1 MRVTMSEYADILP
14 ILQTMATVICLGG
27 ASLLFLRGRGNRSR
41 RMLAVVMSIWGLI
54 YTVRV
59 AGTLM
64 GNPDLNFTS
73 TGAADTLVL
82 IVGNFF
88 LIVLLLYPLEVVR
101 PGWLS
106 LKRAGILL
114 FPYAALSLLY
124 YAGLYLLGQE
134 PLLLRDTDQFMEHIG
149 EFNVWYRLL
158 MIASI
163 VLYLAFLFR
172 LTWRYKEVYRQWC
185 HDNYSDQKNIDISW
199 LRRYGI
205 GVALIGVAYF
215 WLLFDG
221 STYCLI
227 VHNLTVQCFF
237 CYTLYKGLF
246 QDNPYTEDFF
256 RHTLDETDARREAE
270 LREER
275 LSANHADSPGDESIF
290 LRKLPAYRDEVARWM
305 AERKPY
311 LRGDFKLMDVSEILP
326 LNRTYLSRVFN
337 DGFGDSFSSVVR
349 GYRMREAEEM
359 LVSHRDIP
367 VGQVGEL
374 CGFSSPSVFHRAFV
388 ESHGGLTPN
397 RYRRQSTQE

>member
-27 ASLLFLRGRGNRSR
+27 ALLLLLRGRDSRSR
-41 RMLAVVMSIWGLI
+41 RVLAAVMSIWGLI

-237 CYTLYKGLF
+237 VLHLVQRTLPRQSL
-246 QDNPYTEDFF
+246 
-256 RHTLDETDARREAE
+256 
-270 LREER
+270 
-275 LSANHADSPGDESIF
+275 
-290 LRKLPAYRDEVARWM
+290 
-305 AERKPY
+305 
-311 LRGDFKLMDVSEILP
+311 
-326 LNRTYLSRVFN
+326 
-337 DGFGDSFSSVVR
+337 
-349 GYRMREAEEM
+349 
-359 LVSHRDIP
+359 
-367 VGQVGEL
+367 
-374 CGFSSPSVFHRAFV
+374 
-388 ESHGGLTPN
+388 HGGFLPSHAGRDGCTPGG
-397 RYRRQSTQE
+397 RAPGGTTIGQPRRLPGGRKHIPQKTARLPRRGGPLDGREKALSERGLQAYGRVGDTASEPHLPFPSIQRRFRG

>member
-27 ASLLFLRGRGNRSR
+27 ALLLLLRGRDSRSR
-41 RMLAVVMSIWGLI
+41 RVLAAVMSIWGLI

-205 GVALIGVAYF
+205 GVALIGVA
-215 WLLFDG
+215 
-221 STYCLI
+221 
-227 VHNLTVQCFF
+227 
-237 CYTLYKGLF
+237 
-246 QDNPYTEDFF
+246 
-256 RHTLDETDARREAE
+256 
-270 LREER
+270 
-275 LSANHADSPGDESIF
+275 NHADSPGDESIF
-290 LRKLPAYRDEVARWM
+290 LRKLPAYRAAVARWM

-388 ESHGGLTPN
+388 QSHGGLTPN

>member
-1 MRVTMSEYADILP
+1 M
-14 ILQTMATVICLGG
+14 
-27 ASLLFLRGRGNRSR
+27 
-41 RMLAVVMSIWGLI
+41 
-54 YTVRV
+54 
-59 AGTLM
+59 
-64 GNPDLNFTS
+64 
-73 TGAADTLVL
+73 
-82 IVGNFF
+82 
-88 LIVLLLYPLEVVR
+88 
-101 PGWLS
+101 
-106 LKRAGILL
+106 
-114 FPYAALSLLY
+114 
-124 YAGLYLLGQE
+124 
-134 PLLLRDTDQFMEHIG
+134 
-149 EFNVWYRLL
+149 
-158 MIASI
+158 
-163 VLYLAFLFR
+163 
-172 LTWRYKEVYRQWC
+172 
-185 HDNYSDQKNIDISW
+185 
-199 LRRYGI
+199 
-205 GVALIGVAYF
+205 
-215 WLLFDG
+215 
-221 STYCLI
+221 
-227 VHNLTVQCFF
+227 QCFF

-246 QDNPYTEDFF
+246 QNNPYTEDFF

-290 LRKLPAYRDEVARWM
+290 LRKLPAYRAAVARWM

-388 ESHGGLTPN
+388 QSHGGLTPN